1 MSAPR
6 NTERPC
12 PAFTR
17 EELTYLQDLL
27 DGERA
32 ARFNFYME
40 TLNESNQLSTSEKEA
55 WNKYKLAKEVR
66 NKVYHLNGRDTLALE
81 HGAEQRHWDQGHDY

>member
-1 MSAPR
+1 MTAPR
-6 NTERPC
+6 STERPC

-17 EELTYLQDLL
+17 EELSYLQDLL
-27 DGERA
+27 DHESVS
-32 ARFNFYME
+32 RFYFYME

-81 HGAEQRHWDQGHDY
+81 RAEQRHWDQGHDY